1 MNRIAIVIL
10 AGTEG
15 HENMA
20 RVTNALE
27 AAKEFQEA
35 GDELELIFDGAGTQW
50 IEELEDE
57 SHDLHGLYSKLSGN
71 SKACSF
77 CASAFDAE
85 LGEVEES
92 GGNDGHPSFRELVE
106 EGYEVI
112 TF

>member
-1 MNRIAIVIL
+1 MNKVAVVLL

-20 RVTNALE
+20 RVTNALQ
-27 AAKEFQEA
+27 AAKEFKEA
-35 GDELELIFDGAGTQW
+35 CDELELIFDGAGTEW

-57 SHDLHGLYSKLSGN
+57 EHDLHEIYLKVSEDT
-71 SKACSF
+71 KACSF
-77 CASAFDAE
+77 CASAFDAD
-85 LGEVEES
+85 LGEVYQADE
-92 GGNDGHPSFRELVE
+92 NDGHPSFRDLVE

>member
-1 MNRIAIVIL
+1 MAKVAIVVL

-27 AAKEFQEA
+27 AAKEFKEA
-35 GDELELIFDGAGTQW
+35 GDDLELIFDGAGTQW
-50 IEELEDE
+50 IEKLEE
-57 SHDLHGLYSKLSGN
+57 EQHDLHEVYSQVSAE

-77 CASAFDAE
+77 CASAFEADIGNA
-85 LGEVEES
+85 EES
-92 GGNDGHPSFRELVE
+92 DQNDGHPSFRKLVG

>member
-1 MNRIAIVIL
+1 MTKAAIVIL

-20 RVTNALE
+20 RVTNALQ
-27 AAKEFQEA
+27 AAKEFKQA

-50 IEELEDE
+50 IEKLEDE
-57 SHDLHGLYSKLSGN
+57 EHDLHEVYSQVSED

-77 CASAFDAE
+77 CSSAFDADV
-85 LGEVEES
+85 GDVEKSDEHE
-92 GGNDGHPSFRELVE
+92 GHPSFREMVD
-106 EGYEVI
+106 EGYEVM